1 MIEVIREDAKAHL
14 KPSRYRHTLGVCKLA
29 VSLAKWYNIDVIEAE
44 IAALLHDY
52 AKYASD
58 EDVLECYRSNNVEV
72 PAVILNN
79 PNLGHGYM
87 SAIIA
92 KEKYDISENV
102 YQAILNHTFGRTGMS
117 MLEKIIYLAD
127 SLEEG
132 RSYEGIE
139 DVRSYLYENLNK
151 ALLMTCENTLLYEI
165 KKGNMIHVQTILMR
179 NELLE
184 AK

>member
-1 MIEVIREDAKAHL
+1 MIDIIREDVKSHL

-29 VSLAKWYNIDVIEAE
+29 VSLARWYNVDPVEAE

-52 AKYASD
+52 AKYATD
-58 EDVLECYRSNNVEV
+58 AEILEMYGKNNLEV
-72 PAVILNN
+72 PRVILNH
-79 PNLGHGYM
+79 PNLGHGFM
-87 SAIIA
+87 SAQVA
-92 KEKYDISENV
+92 KEKYGVTEDV
-102 YQAILNHTFGRTGMS
+102 YQAILNHTFGREGMS
-117 MLEKIIYLAD
+117 DLEKIIYLSD

-132 RSYEGIE
+132 RVYDGIE
-139 DVRSYLYENLNK
+139 DVRAYLYKDLNK

-165 KKGNMIHVQTILMR
+165 KRGNMIHGQTILMR